1 MKFNIVVM
9 FLLALCSPSTWAMS
23 DCAQGANDTEV
34 LNCSTAN
41 KAQAEESLNKAYAQ
55 AKKRIA
61 SSYQAASETNKAY
74 QQVLL
79 DSQRGWL
86 KYRDGQCK
94 IEAYLAET
102 GSNVNLD
109 LANQC
114 ITRLDLERIKQL
126 QAIPY
131 E

>member
-1 MKFNIVVM
+1 MRTKLIIFAS
-9 FLLALCSPSTWAMS
+9 LALCSTGAFAMS

-61 SSYQAASETNKAY
+61 SSYQAAPETNNAY

-94 IEAYLAET
+94 IEAYLAENA
-102 GSNVNLD
+102 SNVNLD

>member
-9 FLLALCSPSTWAMS
+9 FLFALCSPFTWAVS
-23 DCAQGANDTEV
+23 DCAQGANNTEV

-41 KAQAEESLNKAYAQ
+41 KAQAEESLNKAYAA
-55 AKKRIA
+55 AKKRIVNSNQA
-61 SSYQAASETNKAY
+61 TPEINKEYQH
-74 QQVLL
+74 VLL

-94 IEAYLAET
+94 MEAYLAENA
-102 GSNVNLD
+102 SNVNLD